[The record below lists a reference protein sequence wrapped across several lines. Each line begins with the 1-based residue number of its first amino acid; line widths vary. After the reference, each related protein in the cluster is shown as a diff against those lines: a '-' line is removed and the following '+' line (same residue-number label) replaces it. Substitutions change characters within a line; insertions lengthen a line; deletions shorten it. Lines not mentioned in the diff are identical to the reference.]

1 MSEKQKKI
9 VHLIYGITL
18 SLLIV
23 VVAICLT
30 VACVMIAKKAPSGAF
45 TKDAIYSAFLVVIA
59 PFSVCV
65 LGIIGGGVLHAVFP
79 AKEEIRASVPSKYIL
94 KKLYRKVNLNEAP
107 PELSKFVKSQRRFRL
122 AFFIIMILNFVANL
136 AACIIYLCTSSVFK
150 GICAGEISDIYTI
163 LPECARIMSYSIVP
177 FVVMAVYEI
186 FSKFTY
192 DKELEAVRAI
202 IAERTKRGHP
212 VSEMPLKEEKVCPL
226 KKHRNKFIWAIRII
240 VTVIAVGLIITGI
253 CLGDLDKILIIA
265 NNICLGCI
273 GIG

>member
-79 AKEEIRASVPSKYIL
+79 AKEEIRASVPSKYRPCRWDSSTGTL
-94 KKLYRKVNLNEAP
+94 R
-107 PELSKFVKSQRRFRL
+107 QRRSGYHPHCRCSQTPRRSHRL
-122 AFFIIMILNFVANL
+122 
-136 AACIIYLCTSSVFK
+136 Y
-150 GICAGEISDIYTI
+150 
-163 LPECARIMSYSIVP
+163 
-177 FVVMAVYEI
+177 
-186 FSKFTY
+186 
-192 DKELEAVRAI
+192 
-202 IAERTKRGHP
+202 
-212 VSEMPLKEEKVCPL
+212 
-226 KKHRNKFIWAIRII
+226 
-240 VTVIAVGLIITGI
+240 
-253 CLGDLDKILIIA
+253 
-265 NNICLGCI
+265 
-273 GIG
+273 